1 MSHKLKFLF
10 LIIFAGG
17 IFLNPGNSLAREN
30 VTDWYI
36 QNFDSKIIVNKDSS
50 LDITER
56 ITADCGNLP
65 GKHGIFRILPEQIN
79 LTTGE
84 KIKTP
89 VKLISITDFDGRPVN
104 YSESRNGADDTVTW
118 KIGDPNKIVTGVN
131 NYEIRYQVKNAILFG
146 SPDFDELYWSLNGN
160 FWDIETDRFHA
171 SLIFPEEVTE
181 TDSQVEYYT
190 GTLGSKDKSL
200 ATYHWS
206 APGTLEFDSTKTIPV
221 RQGISAS
228 VTFPKNI
235 FTPFVAGFWETYGGY
250 FFFLIPLAVFLMCFY
265 LWWKYGK
272 DPKVDKAIM
281 AEYDAPG
288 KLSPIELGMLMTNGS
303 FKNSFITAE
312 IVNLAVKKLITIKE
326 IDNKILFFHSK
337 DYELTK
343 ISDPGTENTLN
354 SPQKS
359 IFKKLFADG
368 DTVKLSS
375 LKNEFYKV
383 LGDIKKNANA
393 SLADKGLIS
402 AKSMHYRTGF
412 AVAGA
417 IMIGGS
423 FLTGSWSGYLAISS
437 FLSGLILLIFSLV
450 MPKRT
455 LAGANLNWEIKG
467 FRLFM
472 EKVDKYRAEF
482 YEKENIFEK
491 FLPYAI
497 IFGITGIWIQK
508 MKEIYGE
515 NYYAAHAPLWYVGA
529 NAAAFDAD
537 SFNTAM
543 SSLSSSIAASTSAPS
558 GSGGAGGA
566 GGGGGGGG
574 GGGW

>member
-17 IFLNPGNSLAREN
+17 IFLNPGTSLAREN

-79 LTTGE
+79 LTTGGT
-84 KIKTP
+84 IKTP
-89 VKLISITDFDGRPVN
+89 VKLLGITDFDGRPVG
-104 YSESRNGADDTVTW
+104 YSETRNGADNTVTW
-118 KIGDPNKIVTGVN
+118 KIGDPNKTVTGVN
-131 NYEIRYQVKNAILFG
+131 NYEIRYQMKNAIFFS
-146 SPDFDELYWSLNGN
+146 SPDFDEFYWSLNGN
-160 FWDIETDRFHA
+160 FWDIETDHFHA
-171 SLIFPEEVTE
+171 SLVFPEEVTE
-181 TDSQVEYYT
+181 SNSTVEYYT
-190 GTLGSKDKSL
+190 GNLGSKDKSS

-206 APGTLEFDSTKTIPV
+206 APSTLEFDSTKTIPV

-235 FTPFVAGFWETYGGY
+235 FVPYIPGFWETYGGY

-288 KLSPIELGMLMTNGS
+288 KLSPIELGMLMTNGR

-312 IVNLAVKKLITIKE
+312 IINMAVKKLITIKE

-343 ISDPGTENTLN
+343 ISAPGTENTLN
-354 SPQKS
+354 DPQKV
-359 IFKKLFADG
+359 IFEKLFADG
-368 DTVKLSS
+368 NAVKLSS
-375 LKNEFYKV
+375 LKNNFYKV
-383 LGDIKKNANA
+383 LKDIKKSANN

-417 IMIGGS
+417 ILLGVS
-423 FLTGSWSGYLAISS
+423 FLSGSWSGYLAISL
-437 FLSGLILLIFSLV
+437 FLSGAIILIFSLV

-455 LAGANLNWEIKG
+455 AAGANLNWEIKG

-497 IFGITGIWIQK
+497 VFGITGIWIKK

-515 NYYAAHAPLWYVGA
+515 EYYAKHAPLWYVGA

-543 SSLSSSIAASTSAPS
+543 SSLSSSISSNTSAPS
-558 GSGGAGGA
+558 GSGGSGGA